1 VVASTKP
8 LAVGIRLQ
16 PGPRRDCFSAGLP
29 RHEEGLRQRELPVRC
44 HVVCKAVMTAAPA
57 ISERNSEEGIKL
69 HSADLSNLLYG
80 SIKEKADNT
89 QTCPFSASIPYE
101 QCSISQT
108 PLTSQPN
115 PTQPTPVNAAL
126 SLYDMQGYCKNRCK
140 TKRRIWYHN
149 QPIRGPDAQSNNRRL
164 TGLGAGSSLAVS
176 CFPNRTALP
185 SA

>member
-16 PGPRRDCFSAGLP
+16 PGPRRDCLSAGLP

-44 HVVCKAVMTAAPA
+44 HVICKAVMSAALA
-57 ISERNSEEGIKL
+57 VSKGDGENRVAFCQTRATCCRAQLRRESR
-69 HSADLSNLLYG
+69 S
-80 SIKEKADNT
+80 NT
-89 QTCPFSASIPYE
+89 QTCVTSPRPAHSSNVPFP
-101 QCSISQT
+101 QT
-108 PLTSQPN
+108 PLPNLPPN
-115 PTQPTPVNAAL
+115 PTLMNAAL
-126 SLYDMQGYCKNRCK
+126 FPHNMQGYCINQCK
-140 TKRRIWYHN
+140 TKGRIWHHN

-176 CFPNRTALP
+176 CFPNSTALP